1 MQNQAIRETEKQ
13 KLTAAHVG
21 SYRKRHSKCTTL
33 FRHAKAHRWNGAY
46 FCVLSGYISG
56 QEERLETDV
65 NNAGYKT
72 HTLKKKVAP
81 KDKGFAVK
89 SQQNHFCLQQKS
101 HSVPGNNSEK
111 RFTFT
116 QRVAMVTRGKKSYL
130 MFNQWHYCL
139 CLTVHNFKKR
149 KLNKQS

>member
-33 FRHAKAHRWNGAY
+33 FRHAKAHRCNGAY

-89 SQQNHFCLQQKS
+89 SQQNHICLQQKKVIVSLEITLRNGS
-101 HSVPGNNSEK
+101 HLLKGLPWLPGEK
-111 RFTFT
+111 R
-116 QRVAMVTRGKKSYL
+116 VT
-130 MFNQWHYCL
+130 
-139 CLTVHNFKKR
+139 
-149 KLNKQS
+149 

>member
-1 MQNQAIRETEKQ
+1 MWV
-13 KLTAAHVG
+13 LTAKDTLNVPLYSGMPKHTDEMVHISVFYLDIYQG
-21 SYRKRHSKCTTL
+21 KR
-33 FRHAKAHRWNGAY
+33 R
-46 FCVLSGYISG
+46 GY
-56 QEERLETDV
+56 V

-89 SQQNHFCLQQKS
+89 SQQNHICLQQKS

-111 RFTFT
+111 RLTFT

-130 MFNQWHYCL
+130 MFNQ
-139 CLTVHNFKKR
+139 
-149 KLNKQS
+149 

>member
-33 FRHAKAHRWNGAY
+33 FWHAKAHRWNGAY

-56 QEERLETDV
+56 QEERIETDV

-72 HTLKKKVAP
+72 HTLTKKVAP

-89 SQQNHFCLQQKS
+89 SQQNHICLQQK
-101 HSVPGNNSEK
+101 
-111 RFTFT
+111 
-116 QRVAMVTRGKKSYL
+116 KS
-130 MFNQWHYCL
+130 
-139 CLTVHNFKKR
+139 
-149 KLNKQS
+149 